1 MLYQLRRL
9 TNKIEKRFGVTLF
22 FLFPF
27 RVILIILEKILLKS
41 SYKIPSFANYKL
53 DPNKLKKKGLNI
65 ISAGVGD
72 DISFEEK
79 VFYNFVTEKI
89 ILVDPGDESENIVSQ
104 KKKFFFEKAAL
115 FNEKKKIKIYK
126 KTGNKNLSIEN
137 LFDSDQHN
145 LIDTITVN
153 QIMEKYK
160 FNNIDIMKLDVEGV
174 ADKIITDCLS
184 KNIFPVQICFEL
196 ERPIKILKQIDYFR
210 RFIKTLS
217 LLKKSNYILY
227 NCTNLKLGL
236 RSEILAVRSEIE

>member
-1 MLYQLRRL
+1 MLYKLRRL
-9 TNKIEKRFGVTLF
+9 TNKIEKRFRVTLF
-22 FLFPF
+22 FLFPL
-27 RVILIILEKILLKS
+27 RVILIILEKIFLRNS
-41 SYKIPSFANYKL
+41 NKIPSFANYKL
-53 DPNKLKKKGLNI
+53 DPNKLKKKKLNI
-65 ISAGVGD
+65 ISAGVGQ

-89 ILVDPGDESENIVSQ
+89 ILVDPGDESENIVSI
-104 KKKFFFEKAAL
+104 KKSFFFEKAAL
-115 FNEKKKIKIYK
+115 FIESKKIKIYK

-137 LFDSDQHN
+137 LFDSDQYS

-196 ERPIKILKQIDYFR
+196 ERPIKILKQIDYFK
-210 RFIKTLS
+210 RFIKTLL

-236 RSEILAVRSEIE
+236 RSEILAVRNEIE